1 MKKEILV
8 VALMEVATLNPEGF
22 TVNAASL
29 QPVTSG
35 FAVAVADT
43 QNSFGREGLERVVN
57 YVAEHSE
64 VTAFGGWLDNETGLY
79 YFDATIICSSRE
91 EAEALAKANKQIAFF
106 DLDNLEE
113 IRIK

>member
-1 MKKEILV
+1 MKKEMIIASL
-8 VALMEVATLNPEGF
+8 LQVATLNPEGF
-22 TVNAASL
+22 TVSAATL

-43 QNSFGREGLERVVN
+43 QNSFGREGLEKVVN
-57 YVAEHSE
+57 YVAAHDIAA
-64 VTAFGGWLDNETGLY
+64 VGGWLDSESGLY
-79 YFDATIICSSRE
+79 YFDATFICSTRE
-91 EAEALAKANKQIAFF
+91 EAEALARANGQIAFF